1 MKIIAEG
8 VVRKLKKK
16 ISLVLL
22 VGIMAATTYL
32 TFNAL
37 KGIDDIFEVDFSD
50 EPDEE

>member
-22 VGIMAATTYL
+22 VGILAATTYL
-32 TFNAL
+32 TLHAL
-37 KGIDDIFEVDFSD
+37 EGIEDPFEVDFSD